1 MQNRISYQASRD
13 GHVLIP
19 EMPVKSGLMSKAT
32 ELTCILWVSD
42 ILSMIKHA
50 DLENSKFYKTEN
62 KGSEERL
69 GSL

>member
-1 MQNRISYQASRD
+1 MSSFQKWLFENA
-13 GHVLIP
+13 
-19 EMPVKSGLMSKAT
+19 KSGLMSKAT